1 MNFLIKFSP
10 EHGTYSGYAM
20 VSMVGSFLSFFR
32 DYQQR
37 FDLADFEREVSRDFD
52 SQEIT
57 KVTEEA
63 EKRAKELVTSVS
75 DMLIRRKICE
85 NQRKT
90 DFHIRIS
97 DEHLFSTFRLRGPK
111 VKMSRNH

>member
-1 MNFLIKFSP
+1 
-10 EHGTYSGYAM
+10 M

-75 DMLIRRKICE
+75 NMLITQK
-85 NQRKT
+85 
-90 DFHIRIS
+90 S
-97 DEHLFSTFRLRGPK
+97 
-111 VKMSRNH
+111 VKNRAKN